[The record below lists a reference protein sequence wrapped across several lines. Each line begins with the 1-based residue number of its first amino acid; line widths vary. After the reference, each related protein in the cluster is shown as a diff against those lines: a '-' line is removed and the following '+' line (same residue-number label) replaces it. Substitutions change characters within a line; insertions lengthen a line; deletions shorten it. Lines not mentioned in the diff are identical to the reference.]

1 MKSARQTDG
10 GKPSIALVGLRG
22 CGKSTV
28 GRELARLLG
37 GDCID
42 TDELIVQRAGK
53 SIADIFKDE
62 GEAGFRRRERDAVAQ
77 AAAGCADPPESPLAK
92 GGFRGVR
99 VIGVGGG
106 AVLDVQNVRVL
117 KQVSRLVWLTASPNE
132 LWTRI
137 SSDCTTAEF
146 RPPLTDRTG
155 LQEVEL
161 LLAERSPI
169 YEQAADLIIDTE
181 RRTPAE
187 VAQAIVARLN
197 RDVDD
202 Q

>member
-1 MKSARQTDG
+1 MSARQTDG

-42 TDELIVQRAGK
+42 TDELIVRRAGK

-77 AAAGCADPPESPLAK
+77 AAAAGTS
-92 GGFRGVR
+92 

-106 AVLDVQNVRVL
+106 AVLDAQNVRVL

-137 SSDCTTAEF
+137 SSDCTTVES

-155 LQEVEL
+155 LEEVKL

-187 VAQAIVARLN
+187 IAQAIVARLN

-202 Q
+202 QVKL